1 MVLNIITFSAC
12 LLMLIIFRR
21 FDKSNMRL
29 AKLRRYATR
38 VFDEFKKMTES
49 ESRKF
54 NDATIEMDILIKK
67 SNTLTKN
74 LQSSLIEIE
83 NRLKG
88 LDIEKGNLRKVEEDL
103 KVVSLAARDV
113 NEQMKFIS
121 ETKSEFSDIT
131 KKIHVLSDSMKKMQ
145 VEQNDISMTF
155 NSKVKEKS
163 KELIDDFQRDIKKI
177 RDDCIDSEDKLIHAS
192 EQKISNLTDSFSES
206 LHDMEQKLNDSG
218 EIILDSIKMKV
229 DSVAKTIE
237 GAQNLNNQVKNLKD
251 ILENLEE
258 KVFHD
263 IREKT
268 GEIKQDMS
276 RSLKEFNDQKD
287 DLYDKLDGEV
297 NKVHEKL
304 SIVENSI
311 NESKIKLIKSFEE
324 ETVKIRTELDN
335 LNIHAVSKKDEI
347 VQATRKEAEEIGLKI
362 DTFEEKFHKLEN
374 RLISTAEE
382 KVNHLEDQY
391 KAIETRFT
399 MLTEKLDSY
408 ENEMS
413 DSIANDVSSIK
424 KEFSMMD
431 QRLTEIKNEIIDY
444 EERSRIFT
452 RTDEMMSNV
461 DKSIGE
467 FNRMLRESQNGIKV
481 LDKFF
486 DDVDNLKEIKKL
498 LDKEIRDYQSKRDKL
513 LDIESQIRGLM
524 EFSELVIAKM
534 DNLKDHSAKVDT
546 VNIKI
551 DALAETYN
559 DLENRIRELH
569 EYETLITK
577 NLESAN
583 RSELIIKTVEGKIKS
598 FQNIVDRSDKRI
610 DKLTQHLQ
618 NIEESTLI
626 LKSKEGDI
634 QEVKDRFNELE
645 GLTAHIEKRIEQ
657 IHAMF
662 QKVETLRKDVD
673 DTDSR
678 LQDIIHETD
687 KRMKQ
692 FADFI
697 QVVDKNNPI
706 IKQVNRDITAQKN
719 LNKGQVSSIRDLY
732 NKGWTPEDISKK
744 LLIDENS
751 VRFVINTI
759 SL

>member
-1 MVLNIITFSAC
+1 MVLNIITLSIC

-38 VFDEFKKMTES
+38 VYDEFKKMTES

-88 LDIEKGNLRKVEEDL
+88 LDIEKTNLRKVEDDL

-131 KKIHVLSDSMKKMQ
+131 KRIHVLSDSMKKMQ
-145 VEQNDISMTF
+145 GDQNDMTINF
-155 NSKVKEKS
+155 NLKIKDKS
-163 KELIDDFQRDIKKI
+163 KELLDEFQREIKKLHN
-177 RDDCIDSEDKLIHAS
+177 DLMDSEDKMVHES
-192 EQKISNLTDSFSES
+192 EQKISSLTENFSIS
-206 LHDMEQKLNDSG
+206 INGMEQKLNDSG
-218 EIILDSIKMKV
+218 EMMLDNLKMKV

-237 GAQNLNNQVKNLKD
+237 GAQNLNNQVKGLRD

-268 GEIKQDMS
+268 NDIKQDMS
-276 RSLKEFNDQKD
+276 RSLTEFNDHKA
-287 DLYDKLDGEV
+287 DLYDKVEGEV
-297 NKVHEKL
+297 NKVQEKL
-304 SIVENSI
+304 SLVENSI

-347 VQATRKEAEEIGLKI
+347 VQATRKEAEEISQKI
-362 DTFEEKFHKLEN
+362 DNFEEKFHKLEN

-382 KVNHLEDQY
+382 KVNHLGEEY
-391 KAIETRFT
+391 KAIETRFN
-399 MLTEKLDSY
+399 MLSEKLDAY
-408 ENEMS
+408 ENEMT
-413 DSIANDVSSIK
+413 DSITIEVSSVK
-424 KEFSMMD
+424 KEFSIMD

-461 DKSIGE
+461 DKSIAE

-481 LDKFF
+481 MDKFF
-486 DDVDNLKEIKKL
+486 DDIDNLKEIKKL
-498 LDKEIRDYQSKRDKL
+498 LDKEIRDYQTKRDKL
-513 LDIESQIRGLM
+513 FDIDSQIRGLM

-534 DNLKDHSAKVDT
+534 DNLKDQSAKVDT
-546 VNIKI
+546 VNTKI
-551 DALAETYN
+551 DTLAESYS
-559 DLENRIRELH
+559 DLESRIRELH
-569 EYETLITK
+569 DYESLIAK

-583 RSELIIKTVEGKIKS
+583 RSELVIKTIEGKMKS
-598 FQNIVDRSDKRI
+598 FQNIIDRSDKRI

-673 DTDSR
+673 DSDNR

-706 IKQVNRDITAQKN
+706 IKQVNREITAQKN